1 LTPTFRFHIGK
12 YFTDPSQSSSVE
24 EIPKPNIPEPKSI
37 STFSPEDAP
46 RPTSSSNTF
55 CVPEDDSDIE
65 EVPVKNVTL
74 TGFDGASASNIPP
87 SVRAGPKLHDIINLD
102 DGQEA
107 HLKHH
112 HQADPPKQFSV
123 WDSGPGDAYAEQ
135 ESDHEY
141 VLSEYSDEESDLESS
156 KSTSSHTSEGEVV
169 TKQFKFVE
177 RSESP
182 EDAISDEDPDLS
194 DNDKDECID
203 PRVLAQKNSLEPPLS
218 DKFENAWM
226 AQKAA
231 QPISPI
237 KPFNT
242 RLPPPAYPYA
252 PYGGSYSP
260 PAPTEAGNL
269 VGTHIPGTHVPL
281 QLSSYYDP
289 INSPYP
295 GYRDG
300 PFSWDCQSVP
310 VPHSPTHFPSSWSQL
325 SSLKQRMPDSRDNLS
340 EMRKDKVETAHENET
355 VLKPTSSALK
365 RKASEMESQDNL
377 QDAQR
382 PDLVYP
388 ASQEPELDEISQSQV
403 VSAITSALSEAGE
416 KSELEPPTKRLK
428 PSPAPPKNLARYTA
442 TAVVSALL
450 GGLGTIA
457 LLAALPAEYFQ

>member
-1 LTPTFRFHIGK
+1 MF
-12 YFTDPSQSSSVE
+12 
-24 EIPKPNIPEPKSI
+24 N
-37 STFSPEDAP
+37 PEDAP

-65 EVPVKNVTL
+65 EVPVKNVTV
-74 TGFDGASASNIPP
+74 TGFDGARASNIAPTI
-87 SVRAGPKLHDIINLD
+87 RAAPKLHDIINLD
-102 DGQEA
+102 DDQEA
-107 HLKHH
+107 HPKHQ
-112 HQADPPKQFSV
+112 HQTDPPKQFSV

-169 TKQFKFVE
+169 TKEFKFVE

-194 DNDKDECID
+194 DNDKEECID

-218 DKFENAWM
+218 DKSENAWM

-252 PYGGSYSP
+252 PYGRSYSP

-269 VGTHIPGTHVPL
+269 VGTHIPGTQVPL

-325 SSLKQRMPDSRDNLS
+325 SSLKHRMPDSQDNLS
-340 EMRKDKVETAHENET
+340 EIRKDKIETAHENET
-355 VLKPTSSALK
+355 LLKPTSSAMK

-377 QDAQR
+377 QDAQK

-403 VSAITSALSEAGE
+403 VSAITSALLEAGE